1 MNRTRWS
8 WGTGLRALH
17 AVLSGGVAA
26 GCLVVVFSSS
36 RVVAHAEE
44 VRDIGGR
51 LELMVDDFLIEQTS
65 GKARR
70 VLHHPVP
77 QEVVLVHDQPWEGS
91 GCGYHS
97 IFRDGERYRMYYKA
111 WQLSVGKGKLT
122 QPHALF
128 TCYAESRDGVNWR
141 KPDLGLIQFNGSKQN
156 NIVLASGA
164 VGGVQADAGH
174 VAVFKDSNPDA
185 PPQARY
191 KAIVRSSGPKGLLV
205 FGSPDGLRWAPLNDK
220 PVITDGAFDSQN
232 LAFWDS
238 ARREYRAYFRFFNE
252 GRRDI
257 RTATSKDFLHWTK
270 PVGLI
275 YPGAAKEQ
283 LYTNQI
289 KPYDRAPHLLI
300 GFPTRYLERGWS
312 ASMRDL
318 PELEH
323 RRLRAGVS
331 TRYGT
336 AITEGLL
343 MTSRDGQTFHRFS
356 EAFLRP
362 GIQRKGTWAY
372 GDQYIAWH
380 AVETK
385 SAAQNA
391 PNELSIYATEGYWT
405 GTSDRLR
412 RYTLRIDGFA
422 SLAAPMRGGEM
433 LTRPLRFA
441 GNRLEL
447 NFSTSAAGGMRVE
460 IQDVAGHPL
469 KGFTL
474 ADCPVMFGD
483 ELQRTV
489 SWTQGSDVSQLSGKP
504 VRLRFELRDADLYA
518 LRFRA
523 AAKETSPT
531 ASVPEAK
538 SGGSP

>member
-1 MNRTRWS
+1 
-8 WGTGLRALH
+8 
-17 AVLSGGVAA
+17 
-26 GCLVVVFSSS
+26 VVVFSSS

-65 GKARR
+65 GEARR

-77 QEVVLVHDQPWEGS
+77 HEVVLVHDQPWEGS

-205 FGSPDGLRWAPLNDK
+205 FGSPDGLRWAPLSDK